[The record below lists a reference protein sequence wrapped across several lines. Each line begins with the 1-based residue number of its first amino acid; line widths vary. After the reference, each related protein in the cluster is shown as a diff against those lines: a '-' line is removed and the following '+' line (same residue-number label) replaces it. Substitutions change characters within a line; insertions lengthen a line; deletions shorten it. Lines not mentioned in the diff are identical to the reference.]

1 MEAVTS
7 LLAKMAVRRVV
18 DYQTSPGYYS
28 PYFLATK
35 KDGSLRP
42 ILNLK
47 IFNQYLVKEKFRME
61 TLKSFLST
69 LEKGDLLI
77 SLDLK
82 DIPSCCN
89 TCGLPQIP
97 TFCLPETP
105 GRNRYA
111 SGLCSPSNS
120 P

>member
-61 TLKSFLST
+61 TLKSILST
-69 LEKGDLLI
+69 LEKGDWLI

-82 DIPSCCN
+82 DAYLHIP
-89 TCGLPQIP
+89 IHAD
-97 TFCLPETP
+97 F
-105 GRNRYA
+105 
-111 SGLCSPSNS
+111 
-120 P
+120 